1 MDHPAQPELTAWI
14 MEVKREL
21 AMRGHVY
28 PRMAREGRM
37 NRHEADRRIGVM
49 RDLLAYLEAQRN
61 DAHDL
66 FADRKG

>member
-1 MDHPAQPELTAWI
+1 MAPAPAELAAWI
-14 MEVKREL
+14 DEVRRVH
-21 AMRGHVY
+21 AAAANTY